1 MLKTLILGVRTYF
14 KKTKKKIRYY
24 NTFITNKM
32 KIKYCK
38 ASILQ
43 YLCTSKIST
52 SNQLQG
58 DKITCSAITVTVLY
72 IWVKLL
78 T

>member
-43 YLCTSKIST
+43 YLCTHLRLARQINYKVI
-52 SNQLQG
+52 
-58 DKITCSAITVTVLY
+58 K
-72 IWVKLL
+72 
-78 T
+78 